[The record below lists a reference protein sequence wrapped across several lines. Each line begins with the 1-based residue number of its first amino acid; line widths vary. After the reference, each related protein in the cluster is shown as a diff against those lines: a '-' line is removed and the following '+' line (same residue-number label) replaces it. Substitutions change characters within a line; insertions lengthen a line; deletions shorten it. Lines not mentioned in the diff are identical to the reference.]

1 MKKRESM
8 LPQDPQKRKVIFLLV
23 IIAASYLFFFHNL
36 GSYSLKEPDEGRYAE
51 IPREM
56 IEMGDYITPHLN
68 YVRYFEKPPLF
79 YWMTALSYKTF
90 GMKEWSFRLP
100 NALIALLCIVITYLF
115 VARWFTDEI
124 GLLSSLMLMSCFGFI
139 ALTHIVTID
148 MLFSCLLFISLLCFF
163 EFYRDKKPPF
173 LYFFFI
179 TLALAIL
186 AKGPVALIL
195 LGATIVLFLLT
206 EKRIS
211 FLKEMASVK
220 GLLLFTLLAAPWFI
234 AVSIKEKEFFYFFF
248 VDQHILRFLTT
259 KHKRSGPL
267 YYFLPV
273 LFGGLFPW
281 SFFLPRAL
289 IDLWRVKE
297 LRLFFILSAVVF
309 AFLSISG
316 SKLPPYI
323 LPVFPALC
331 IIMAIFFKMG
341 WHRHLPKNAELVAY
355 MVFFSFLAIAGP
367 VLSCGL
373 LDKYLG
379 TTPDMISLFQEVRGL
394 SLGISSVSLIIL
406 VGLAFK
412 RLRTFDTL
420 FYMLGI
426 FSLSVVIT
434 LMLHTHVIDG
444 LNTTKRL
451 AEAINGEKKSNSVVV
466 NYGAFDETLP
476 FYIKGRTYIAA
487 YTGELEMGSTY
498 PEEKRFFLNE
508 DEFIHLFQSDRDV
521 WVVFKKKKL
530 ARMNELG
537 IKEKIALT
545 CQDNRCV
552 IANHKQETHKQ

>member
-1 MKKRESM
+1 MNRLENI
-8 LPQDPQKRKVIFLLV
+8 LPQDHRKKRVIFLLV

-56 IEMGDYITPHLN
+56 IETGDYITPHLN

-79 YWMTALSYKTF
+79 YWMTALSFKTF
-90 GMKEWSFRLP
+90 GMSEWSFRLP

-115 VARWFTDEI
+115 VTRWFTDEV
-124 GLLSSLMLMSCFGFI
+124 GFLSSFMAMSCFGFI

-148 MLFSCLLFISLLCFF
+148 MLFSSLLFISLLCFF
-163 EFYRDKKPPF
+163 EFYREKRPLF

-206 EKRIS
+206 EKKIS
-211 FLKEMASVK
+211 FLKEMASIK
-220 GLLLFTLLAAPWFI
+220 GLLIFLLFAAPWFTV
-234 AVSIKEKEFFYFFF
+234 VSIKEKEFFHFFF

-289 IDLWRVKE
+289 IELWRVKE
-297 LRLFFILSAVVF
+297 LRLFFIWSAVVF
-309 AFLSISG
+309 AFFSVSG

-323 LPVFPALC
+323 LPIFPALC
-331 IIMAIFFKMG
+331 IILAVFFETA
-341 WHRHLPKNAELVAY
+341 WQRFPKNPERVAY
-355 MVFFSFLAIAGP
+355 MVFFSVLAAAGI
-367 VLSCGL
+367 VCGFGL
-373 LDKYLG
+373 PDKYLG
-379 TTPDMISLFQEVRGL
+379 AAPDTISLLREIRGL
-394 SLGISSVSLIIL
+394 SLGVSAVSLIIL

-412 RLRTFDTL
+412 KIRTFGTL
-420 FYMLGI
+420 FYALGI
-426 FSLSVVIT
+426 FSLSAVIA
-434 LMLHTHVIDG
+434 LMLHTHVMDG

-451 AEAINGEKKSNSVVV
+451 AETINAEKKSNPVVI
-466 NYGAFDETLP
+466 NYDAFDETLP
-476 FYIKGRTYIAA
+476 FYIKGRTYLAD
-487 YTGELEMGSTY
+487 YTGELEMGSAY
-498 PEEKRFFLNE
+498 PAEKRFFLDE
-508 DEFIHLFQSDRDV
+508 DEFTHLFQSNRDV

-530 ARMNELG
+530 ARINELG
-537 IKEKIALT
+537 IGEKFALT

-552 IANHKQETHKQ
+552 IANHKQEIN